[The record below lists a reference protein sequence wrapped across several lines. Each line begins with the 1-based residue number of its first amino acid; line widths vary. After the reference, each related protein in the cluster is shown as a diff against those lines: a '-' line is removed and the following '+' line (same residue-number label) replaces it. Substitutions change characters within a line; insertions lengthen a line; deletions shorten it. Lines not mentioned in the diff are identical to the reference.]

1 MASRTVRLFLNLLGL
16 CTLLAPVW
24 SPVALAANEDQVSE
38 QANDQVVRPEI
49 KRREVR
55 EDAIDT
61 EDFEIGAWAGIMSI
75 EDFGTN
81 FIYGA
86 RGTYHVT
93 EDIFLEATYGK
104 TKADETSFE
113 RLSGAA
119 TILTDDERD
128 LDYYN
133 LSFGFNLFP
142 GESFIGERWA
152 FSSAFYIIGGVG
164 STNFA
169 GDDMLTW
176 NAGFGYKVLLNDW
189 LALRVDA
196 RDHVF
201 DLDLLG
207 ESRTTHNLEF
217 SGGLSIF
224 F

>member
-1 MASRTVRLFLNLLGL
+1 MASRTVRLFLNTALGL
-16 CTLLAPVW
+16 SILLAPAW
-24 SPVALAANEDQVSE
+24 SPVVLAAG
-38 QANDQVVRPEI
+38 NDQVIRPEI
-49 KRREVR
+49 KRREVH

-61 EDFEIGAWAGIMSI
+61 EDFEVGVWAGIMSI
-75 EDFGTN
+75 EDFGSNT
-81 FIYGA
+81 IYGV

-93 EDIFLEATYGK
+93 EDIFLEGTYALTSAG
-104 TKADETSFE
+104 ETSFE

-119 TILTDDERD
+119 NILTDDERD

-142 GESFIGERWA
+142 GESFIGKRWA
-152 FSSAFYIIGGVG
+152 FSSAFYIIGGIG
-164 STNFA
+164 STSFA

-189 LALRVDA
+189 LALRIDA

-207 ESRTTHNLEF
+207 EKRTTQNLEF

>member
-1 MASRTVRLFLNLLGL
+1 MASRTVRLFLNTVLGL
-16 CTLLAPVW
+16 GILLAPAW
-24 SPVALAANEDQVSE
+24 SPPLLAASDE
-38 QANDQVVRPEI
+38 QVVRPEI
-49 KRREVR
+49 KRREVT

-61 EDFEIGAWAGIMSI
+61 EDFELGAWGGIMSI
-75 EDFGTN
+75 EDFGSN
-81 FIYGA
+81 PVYGL

-93 EDIFLEATYGK
+93 EDIFLEATYGV
-104 TKADETSFE
+104 TRGDETSFE

-119 TILTDDERD
+119 NILTDSERD

-133 LSFGFNLFP
+133 LSFGFNVFP
-142 GESFIGERWA
+142 GESFVGKRWA
-152 FSSAFYIIGGVG
+152 FTSAFYLIGGIG
-164 STNFA
+164 STSFA

-196 RDHVF
+196 RDHIF

-207 ESRTTHNLEF
+207 EKRTTHNLEF

>member
-1 MASRTVRLFLNLLGL
+1 MASRTVRLFLNTALGL
-16 CTLLAPVW
+16 SILLAPAW
-24 SPVALAANEDQVSE
+24 SPLTLAADAE
-38 QANDQVVRPEI
+38 QVVQPEI

-61 EDFEIGAWAGIMSI
+61 EDFEIGLWAGIMSI
-75 EDFGTN
+75 EDFGSN
-81 FIYGA
+81 PVYGL
-86 RGTYHVT
+86 RGTYHIT
-93 EDIFLEATYGK
+93 EDIFLEGTYGI
-104 TKADETSFE
+104 TSGGETSFE

-119 TILTDDERD
+119 DILTDEERD

-142 GESFIGERWA
+142 GESFIGKRWA

-164 STNFA
+164 STSFA

-176 NAGFGYKVLLNDW
+176 NAGFGYKVLMNDW
-189 LALRVDA
+189 LALRIDA
-196 RDHVF
+196 RDHIF
-201 DLDLLG
+201 NLDLLG
-207 ESRTTHNLEF
+207 EETTTHNLEF

>member
-1 MASRTVRLFLNLLGL
+1 MAI
-16 CTLLAPVW
+16 LLAPAW
-24 SPVALAANEDQVSE
+24 SPVVFAASD
-38 QANDQVVRPEI
+38 DQVVRPEI
-49 KRREVR
+49 KRREVH

-61 EDFEIGAWAGIMSI
+61 EDFEIGAWTGIMSI
-75 EDFGTN
+75 EDFGSN
-81 FIYGA
+81 PVYGI

-93 EDIFLEATYGK
+93 EDIFLEGAYARTRGG
-104 TKADETSFE
+104 ETSFE

-119 TILTDDERD
+119 KILTDDERD

-133 LSFGFNLFP
+133 LSFGFNILP
-142 GESFIGERWA
+142 GESFIGKRWA
-152 FSSAFYIIGGVG
+152 FTSAFYLIGGIG
-164 STNFA
+164 STGFA

-207 ESRTTHNLEF
+207 EKRTTHNLEF

>member
-16 CTLLAPVW
+16 CTLLAPAW
-24 SPVALAANEDQVSE
+24 SPVVLAAS
-38 QANDQVVRPEI
+38 NDQVVQPEI
-49 KRREVR
+49 KRREVQ

-61 EDFEIGAWAGIMSI
+61 EDFEIGAFAGIMSI
-75 EDFGTN
+75 EDFGSN
-81 FIYGA
+81 LVYGV

-93 EDIFLEATYGK
+93 EDIFLEAAYGRSEG
-104 TKADETSFE
+104 DETSFE

-119 TILTDDERD
+119 SILTDDERE

-164 STNFA
+164 STDFA
-169 GDDMLTW
+169 GDDMMTW

-189 LALRVDA
+189 LAMRIDA
-196 RDHVF
+196 RDHIF

-217 SGGLSIF
+217 TGGLSIF

>member
-1 MASRTVRLFLNLLGL
+1 MASRTVRLFLNTLLGL
-16 CTLLAPVW
+16 GILLAPAW
-24 SPVALAANEDQVSE
+24 SPPLLAASDE
-38 QANDQVVRPEI
+38 QVVRPEI
-49 KRREVR
+49 KRREVT

-61 EDFEIGAWAGIMSI
+61 EDFEVGAWGGIMSI
-75 EDFGTN
+75 EDFGSN
-81 FIYGA
+81 PVYGL

-93 EDIFLEATYGK
+93 EDIFLEATYGV
-104 TKADETSFE
+104 TSGDETSFE

-119 TILTDDERD
+119 NILTDSERD

-133 LSFGFNLFP
+133 LSFGFNIFP
-142 GESFIGERWA
+142 GESFVGKRWA
-152 FSSAFYIIGGVG
+152 FTSAFYLIGGIG
-164 STNFA
+164 NTSFA

-207 ESRTTHNLEF
+207 EKRTTHNLEF

>member
-16 CTLLAPVW
+16 SILLAPVW
-24 SPVALAANEDQVSE
+24 SPVVLAASDE
-38 QANDQVVRPEI
+38 QANEQVVRPEI

-61 EDFEIGAWAGIMSI
+61 EDFEIGAFAGIMSI
-75 EDFGTN
+75 EDFGSN
-81 FIYGA
+81 LVYGV

-93 EDIFLEATYGK
+93 EDIFLEAAYGR
-104 TKADETSFE
+104 TEGDETSFE

-119 TILTDDERD
+119 SILTDDERD

-133 LSFGFNLFP
+133 LSFGLNLFP

-169 GDDMLTW
+169 GDDMMTW

-196 RDHVF
+196 RDHIF

-217 SGGLSIF
+217 TGGLSIF

>member
-1 MASRTVRLFLNLLGL
+1 MASRTVRLFLNTLLGL
-16 CTLLAPVW
+16 GILLAPAW
-24 SPVALAANEDQVSE
+24 PPPLLAASDE
-38 QANDQVVRPEI
+38 QVVRPEI
-49 KRREVR
+49 KRREVT

-61 EDFEIGAWAGIMSI
+61 EDFEVGAWGGIMSI
-75 EDFGTN
+75 EDFGSN
-81 FIYGA
+81 PVYGL

-93 EDIFLEATYGK
+93 EDIFLEATYGV
-104 TKADETSFE
+104 TSGDETSFE

-119 TILTDDERD
+119 NILTDSERD

-133 LSFGFNLFP
+133 LSFGFNILP
-142 GESFIGERWA
+142 GESFVGKRWA
-152 FSSAFYIIGGVG
+152 FTSAFYLIGGIG
-164 STNFA
+164 STSFA

-207 ESRTTHNLEF
+207 EKRTTHNLEF

>member
-16 CTLLAPVW
+16 CTLLTPAW
-24 SPVALAANEDQVSE
+24 SPVVLAAG
-38 QANDQVVRPEI
+38 NDQVIRPEI

-61 EDFEIGAWAGIMSI
+61 EDFEIGAWGGIMSV
-75 EDFGTN
+75 EDFGSN
-81 FIYGA
+81 AIYGV

-93 EDIFLEATYGK
+93 EDVFLEATYARTSAGK
-104 TKADETSFE
+104 TSFE
-113 RLSGAA
+113 RLSGSAS
-119 TILTDDERD
+119 ILTDSERD

-133 LSFGFNLFP
+133 LSFGFNLLP
-142 GESFIGERWA
+142 GESFIGKHWA
-152 FSSAFYIIGGVG
+152 FTSDFYLIGGVG
-164 STNFA
+164 STRFA

-189 LALRVDA
+189 LAMRVDA

-207 ESRTTHNLEF
+207 EKRTTHNLEF

>member
-1 MASRTVRLFLNLLGL
+1 MASRTVRLFLNTALGL
-16 CTLLAPVW
+16 SILLAPAW
-24 SPVALAANEDQVSE
+24 SPLTLAADAE
-38 QANDQVVRPEI
+38 QVVQPEI

-61 EDFEIGAWAGIMSI
+61 EDFEIGLWAGIMSI
-75 EDFGTN
+75 EDFGSN
-81 FIYGA
+81 PVYGL
-86 RGTYHVT
+86 RGTYHIT
-93 EDIFLEATYGK
+93 EDIFLEATYGI
-104 TKADETSFE
+104 TSGGETSFE

-119 TILTDDERD
+119 DILTDEERD

-142 GESFIGERWA
+142 GESFIGKRWA

-164 STNFA
+164 STSFA

-176 NAGFGYKVLLNDW
+176 NAGFGYKVLMNDW
-189 LALRVDA
+189 LALRIDA
-196 RDHVF
+196 RDHIF
-201 DLDLLG
+201 NLDLLG
-207 ESRTTHNLEF
+207 EETTTHNLEF

>member
-1 MASRTVRLFLNLLGL
+1 MASRTVRLFLNTVLGL
-16 CTLLAPVW
+16 GILLAPAW
-24 SPVALAANEDQVSE
+24 SPPLLAAGDE
-38 QANDQVVRPEI
+38 QVVRPEI
-49 KRREVR
+49 KRREVT

-61 EDFEIGAWAGIMSI
+61 EDFEVGVWGGIMSI
-75 EDFGTN
+75 EDFGSN
-81 FIYGA
+81 AVYGL

-93 EDIFLEATYGK
+93 EDIFLEATYGV
-104 TKADETSFE
+104 TSGDETSFE

-119 TILTDDERD
+119 NILTDSERD

-133 LSFGFNLFP
+133 LSFGFNVFP
-142 GESFIGERWA
+142 GESFVGKRWA
-152 FSSAFYIIGGVG
+152 FTSAFYLIGGIG
-164 STNFA
+164 STSFA

-207 ESRTTHNLEF
+207 EKRTTHNLEF

>member
-1 MASRTVRLFLNLLGL
+1 MASRTVRLFLNLLLSL
-16 CTLLAPVW
+16 CILLTPAW
-24 SPVALAANEDQVSE
+24 SPVVLAAS
-38 QANDQVVRPEI
+38 NDQVVRPEI

-75 EDFGTN
+75 EDFGSN
-81 FIYGA
+81 LIYGV

-93 EDIFLEATYGK
+93 EDIFLEGAYAMTSG
-104 TKADETSFE
+104 DETSFE

-119 TILTDDERD
+119 SILTDDELD

-152 FSSAFYIIGGVG
+152 FSSAFYIIGGIG
-164 STNFA
+164 STSFA

-189 LALRVDA
+189 LALRIDA

-207 ESRTTHNLEF
+207 EKRTTHNLEF